1 MKSKRKVRVAKRTC
15 RLGSGFD
22 FARQLLEVGDAFV
35 WYRDQ
40 ERSSIWLTWCRV
52 IDRQLDAHILIESN
66 RKLSQAEKSVGQNG
80 NAEQAE
86 NENCG

>member
-1 MKSKRKVRVAKRTC
+1 MRVAKGTC
-15 RLGSGFD
+15 RLGSDFD

-40 ERSSIWLTWCRV
+40 ERSSVWLTWCRV
-52 IDRQLDAHILIESN
+52 TDRQLDPHILIWSN
-66 RKLSQAEKSVGQNG
+66 RKLSQAKKSVGQNG

-86 NENCG
+86 NESCG